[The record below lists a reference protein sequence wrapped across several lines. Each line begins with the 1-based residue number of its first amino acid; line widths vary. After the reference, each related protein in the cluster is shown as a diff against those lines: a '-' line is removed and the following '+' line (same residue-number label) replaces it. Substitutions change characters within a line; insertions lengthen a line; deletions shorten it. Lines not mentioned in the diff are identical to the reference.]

1 MCAIPITTWL
11 KFPSRTNGLPAVDT
25 VPTWQNI
32 LNAPREQLNLAEAAL
47 VVAADEYPQLDIA
60 AYLGRIDE
68 LAATLRKRLRADI
81 APAEKLALLN
91 HYMFDELGFAGNT
104 GDYYDPRNSYLN
116 EVIDRKLGIPIT
128 LSVLYIEVGRRLG
141 LPLSGVSFPGHF
153 LVKCALRDG
162 AVILDT
168 YARGASLGI
177 KDLQKRLRVLSGGRD
192 VAPEAVMRLLT
203 VAQPMAILARMLR
216 NLKAIHSECGD
227 RGRALTA
234 VNRVLDLYPD
244 AADDYRDRA
253 RLHEE
258 LECFRA
264 ALADFETY
272 LRLEPA
278 AGDARA
284 VRRKIA
290 ELRERASRLN

>member
-1 MCAIPITTWL
+1 MD
-11 KFPSRTNGLPAVDT
+11 AV
-25 VPTWQNI
+25 PPKTWQDVI
-32 LNAPREQLNLAEAAL
+32 DAPREQLNLAAAAL
-47 VVAADEYPQLDIA
+47 VIAGDEYRQLDIA
-60 AYLGRIDE
+60 AYLHRIDE

-81 APAEKLALLN
+81 APAEKLGLLN
-91 HYMFDELGFAGNT
+91 HYLFTELGFAGNT
-104 GDYYDPRNSYLN
+104 DDYYDPRNSYLN
-116 EVIDRKLGIPIT
+116 EVIERKLGIPIT
-128 LSVLYIEVGRRLG
+128 LSVLFIEVGQRLG

-162 AVILDT
+162 AVIIDA
-168 YARGASLGI
+168 YAKGALLGI

-192 VAPEAVMRLLT
+192 VAPESVMRLLT
-203 VAQPMAILARMLR
+203 VAQPVDILARMLR
-216 NLKAIHSECGD
+216 NLKAIHTERGD
-227 RGRALTA
+227 RGKALAA

-244 AADDYRDRA
+244 AADEYRDRA

-272 LRLEPA
+272 LRLQPA
-278 AGDARA
+278 VDDARA
-284 VRRKIA
+284 VRAKIA